1 MNQSVNCPE
10 IKNLITE
17 LLIEFDKM
25 TEEEIE
31 EVYEE
36 WKTEFEKRG
45 IEQSIKVIRLMD
57 MIKQTALT
65 RVRRKKEAVI

>member
-1 MNQSVNCPE
+1 ME
-10 IKNLITE
+10 LRNLITE

-36 WKTEFEKRG
+36 WKTEFEQRG
-45 IEQSIKVIRLMD
+45 IEQSIKVIRLMEL
-57 MIKQTALT
+57 IKKTALT
-65 RVRRKKEAVI
+65 RARRKMEAVI

>member
-1 MNQSVNCPE
+1 ME
-10 IKNLITE
+10 LRNLITE

-36 WKTEFEKRG
+36 WKMEFEKRG

-65 RVRRKKEAVI
+65 RARRKMEAVI

>member
-1 MNQSVNCPE
+1 ME
-10 IKNLITE
+10 LRNLITG

-36 WKTEFEKRG
+36 WKTELEKQG

-57 MIKQTALT
+57 AIKQTALT
-65 RVRRKKEAVI
+65 RARRGMETVI

>member
-36 WKTEFEKRG
+36 WKMEFEKQG

-57 MIKQTALT
+57 VIKQTALT
-65 RVRRKKEAVI
+65 RARRKMEAVI

>member
-1 MNQSVNCPE
+1 ME
-10 IKNLITE
+10 LRNLITE
-17 LLIEFDKM
+17 LLMEFDKM

-45 IEQSIKVIRLMD
+45 IEQSIKVIRLMEL
-57 MIKQTALT
+57 IKQTALT
-65 RVRRKKEAVI
+65 RARRKMEAVI

>member
-36 WKTEFEKRG
+36 WKMEFEKQE

-57 MIKQTALT
+57 AIKQTALT
-65 RVRRKKEAVI
+65 RARRKMEAVI

>member
-1 MNQSVNCPE
+1 ME
-10 IKNLITE
+10 LRNLITE

-36 WKTEFEKRG
+36 WKTEFEKQG

-57 MIKQTALT
+57 AIKQTALT
-65 RVRRKKEAVI
+65 RARRRMEAVI